1 MKDTYEEQIID
12 EIEVSY
18 ILEKLRAMTLDKCKI
33 VINGKN
39 LLESEKMKDS
49 VGNKTKIESWFK
61 TKYAVV
67 KKDEK
72 TIKSLIDKYDTSKIK
87 LPT

>member
-18 ILEKLRAMTLDKCKI
+18 ILEKLRVMTLDKCKI

-39 LLESEKMKDS
+39 LLESEKMKDI

-72 TIKSLIDKYDTSKIK
+72 TIKSLIDKYDTSKI
-87 LPT
+87 